1 MLRSRLPPPA
11 SSAAR
16 ALLVLALI
24 LGLILIA
31 RAVTG
36 GQDEDTASNA
46 EPSLRVTTMVISLQE
61 GLKVDRRYPAIIRA
75 EQTAELGFE
84 VAGRVSMV
92 AVEIGDQVRK
102 GAVIARLQADRLR
115 AASNEARAQVAEAK
129 ALLDQYEAELARQTQ
144 LRSRDATSG
153 RAVDDAH
160 ANVLTGRAR
169 LKSAQASLDLAAA
182 DLRDTVLRAPFSGL
196 VIERQ
201 ASVGDLAQAQTPIV
215 TMIESGSLEARASLP
230 VDVARALRP
239 GSSVNLFVDDL
250 VFSGRVKSVL
260 PTVSDAAQSATI
272 IVSIPQ
278 NASISEGKAAEIA
291 IEQSVSGEGI
301 WVPVTALVSDLKG
314 LFAIQVVEEREAGW
328 VVRRVPVEVLYS
340 SSDRAY
346 VSGSFKGQAEVI
358 AGGSH
363 RVLPGQVVETK
374 RVAGRSVE
382 PTP

>member
-1 MLRSRLPPPA
+1 
-11 SSAAR
+11 
-16 ALLVLALI
+16 
-24 LGLILIA
+24 
-31 RAVTG
+31 
-36 GQDEDTASNA
+36 
-46 EPSLRVTTMVISLQE
+46 MVISLQE